1 MSYRLRMHNRVRNWL
16 TDLRGTEPEAA
27 RVIGEAI
34 LAMIEAGES
43 LGPPVVLPLESVL
56 RSPDDPREALDYSYQ
71 RQLEML
77 QRVRRGVA
85 DVATSRKRVELQV
98 SQLERNAAK
107 LVRQAQDA
115 LDAGWE
121 DVARDAQSRE
131 AAVQEQLSEL
141 CDQRAGLMGEEKRLT
156 AASQRLQIKVDA
168 FRTRKETIKASYA
181 ADEASRSVRAAFAE
195 IGEDAGDLEV
205 TDAEAEIS
213 SAVGD
218 ASAAVIELR
227 EDTPDRTPAAG
238 DDSGRP
244 DEGGSVP
251 PGLMEL
257 RPGAPDNLR
266 TGLLFAVEPQDT
278 AVLLA
283 WVEDP
288 GRSPDEYQEVIRL
301 AASRLAMAQS
311 AAPASPA
318 PPAAAPAPP
327 ATAPAAAVP
336 TGVFIA
342 YDAES
347 FLDEFFPGEE
357 TEVEIGAAALV
368 ARHRAHTLAQA
379 RQRMRLTQAQVAAR
393 MNVRQERV
401 SAIERAEPGAT
412 EVRTLAAYVRALGG
426 RLEIIADIDG
436 ERVVLR

>member
-1 MSYRLRMHNRVRNWL
+1 MGYRLRIHNRVRDWL

-27 RVIGEAI
+27 RVVGEAV
-34 LAMIEAGES
+34 LAMLEAGES

-56 RSPDDPREALDYSYQ
+56 RSPDDPREALDYSYE

-98 SQLERNAAK
+98 SRLGQSAAK

-121 DVARDAQSRE
+121 DLARDAQTRE
-131 AAVQEQLSEL
+131 AAVREQLSEL
-141 CDQRAGLMGEEKRLT
+141 RDQLAALRGEEERLT
-156 AASQRLQIKVDA
+156 AASQRLQGKVDA
-168 FRTRKETIKASYA
+168 FRTRKETIKASYT
-181 ADEASRSVRAAFAE
+181 ADEASRSVREAFAE

-213 SAVGD
+213 SAMGD
-218 ASAAVIELR
+218 APAAASELLD
-227 EDTPDRTPAAG
+227 DTPDRTPAAD
-238 DDSGRP
+238 DDSGRA
-244 DEGGSVP
+244 DEGGAIP

-257 RPGAPDNLR
+257 RPGAPDRLR

-301 AASRLAMAQS
+301 AASRLAMAQHG
-311 AAPASPA
+311 AAPVAEASP
-318 PPAAAPAPP
+318 
-327 ATAPAAAVP
+327 
-336 TGVFIA
+336 GVFIA

-357 TEVEIGAAALV
+357 TEVEIGAAALA

-401 SAIERAEPGAT
+401 SAIERAAPGAT

>member
-1 MSYRLRMHNRVRNWL
+1 MGYRLRIHNRVRAWL
-16 TDLRGTEPEAA
+16 TDLRGAEPEVA
-27 RVIGEAI
+27 RAVGEAV
-34 LAMIEAGES
+34 LAMLEAGED
-43 LGPPVVLPLESVL
+43 LGPPVVVPLGTVL
-56 RSPDDPREALDYSYQ
+56 RSPEDPREALDYSYE

-77 QRVRRGVA
+77 QRVRRAVA

-98 SQLERNAAK
+98 SQLEQNAAK
-107 LVRQAQDA
+107 LVRQVQDA
-115 LDAGWE
+115 LEAGRE
-121 DVARDAQSRE
+121 DVAGDAQTRA
-131 AAVQEQLSEL
+131 AAVQEQLSEMRQQL
-141 CDQRAGLMGEEKRLT
+141 VALRGEEERLT
-156 AASQRLQIKVDA
+156 AASQRLQAKVDA
-168 FRTRKETIKASYA
+168 FRTRKETIKASYT
-181 ADEASRSVRAAFAE
+181 ADEASRRVRAAFAD

-218 ASAAVIELR
+218 ASAAASELR
-227 EDTPDRTPAAG
+227 KGTPDRTPAA
-238 DDSGRP
+238 DDGSGRA
-244 DEGGSVP
+244 DEGGAIP

-266 TGLLFAVEPQDT
+266 TGLLFAVEPEDT
-278 AVLLA
+278 AVVLA
-283 WVEDP
+283 WVDDP
-288 GRSPDEYQEVIRL
+288 SRSSDEYQEVIRL

-311 AAPASPA
+311 GAA
-318 PPAAAPAPP
+318 PPAAAPPAAAPP
-327 ATAPAAAVP
+327 AAAPPGAAP
-336 TGVFIA
+336 PGVFIS

-357 TEVEIGAAALV
+357 TEVEIGAAALA